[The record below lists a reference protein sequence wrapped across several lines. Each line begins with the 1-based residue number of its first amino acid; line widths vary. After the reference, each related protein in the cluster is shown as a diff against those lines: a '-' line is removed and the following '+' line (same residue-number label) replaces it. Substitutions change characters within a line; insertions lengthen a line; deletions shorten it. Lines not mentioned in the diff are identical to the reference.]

1 MRRELNSKIIQNFL
15 GEIEGVNFDIEVIF
29 KTTENILNYLVEN
42 FKDFKISSYFVED
55 LKWSII
61 EVWNSTNIPSE
72 IIENDLKTSIDKANS
87 FKELSFE
94 VYGSTDFFEEIKI
107 FKLKNIKKKE
117 EISFFFSLI
126 FYVFVLQSKNSLLII
141 SFLNP
146 RIFSNKS

>member
-29 KTTENILNYLVEN
+29 KTTESILNYLVKN

-94 VYGSTDFFEEIKI
+94 VYGSTDFFEETNQ
-107 FKLKNIKKKE
+107 NIQAQK
-117 EISFFFSLI
+117 
-126 FYVFVLQSKNSLLII
+126 Y
-141 SFLNP
+141 
-146 RIFSNKS
+146 

>member
-1 MRRELNSKIIQNFL
+1 MERKFNSKIIQNFL

-42 FKDFKISSYFVED
+42 FKDFKISSYYYSKDYKVVSYFVED

-61 EVWNSTNIPSE
+61 EVWNSNNIPIE

-94 VYGSTDFFEEIKI
+94 VYGSTDFFEEINQ
-107 FKLKNIKKKE
+107 NIQNQK
-117 EISFFFSLI
+117 
-126 FYVFVLQSKNSLLII
+126 Y
-141 SFLNP
+141 
-146 RIFSNKS
+146 